1 MTLSEKLVI
10 LRKKAGMTQGDL
22 ARALEVSRQSVHKWE
37 AGQCYPEAQKLI
49 GMKAIFG
56 VSIDDL
62 LDDAVDIEIPE
73 KKTARARSEMS
84 ETPSSV
90 DEKEEQNAQNEPEAV
105 QKTAPVSNY
114 TENSAPADEPAL
126 EEIRVEVI
134 ENTKAPFTS
143 SDEQNEKEEN
153 SSVSLREKAEPEADA
168 EKKKG
173 FFSKLF
179 GRR

>member
-62 LDDAVDIEIPE
+62 LDDTLDIEAPE
-73 KKTARARSEMS
+73 RRTARAKSEPIPAKTE
-84 ETPSSV
+84 ETR
-90 DEKEEQNAQNEPEAV
+90 EEQNATEAD

-114 TENSAPADEPAL
+114 TERSALNDEL
-126 EEIRVEVI
+126 SMEEIRVEVI
-134 ENTKAPFTS
+134 ENPRSTS
-143 SDEQNEKEEN
+143 KIEEVKKEEEIP
-153 SSVSLREKAEPEADA
+153 SVSRREKDAPEADG
-168 EKKKG
+168 EKRRG